1 MNKSSYICLGLL
13 VLASM
18 IGVGHAISC
27 LAYSH
32 SGISDLRGTPTVV
45 ECGSAVTTCSKTN
58 YKMYY
63 TASSFTFKS
72 NSSVTVYYGSCGVCS
87 PSLPSSYTCTT
98 CSTDQCNSAFAAVR
112 AAAPLTLALPLLMAA
127 ALRSF

>member
-18 IGVGHAISC
+18 IGVGHAIKC
-27 LAYSH
+27 LLYTH
-32 SGISDLRGTPTVV
+32 SGISGLRGTPTVA
-45 ECGSAVTTCSKTN
+45 ECGSAVTTCMKYN
-58 YKMYY
+58 YKRTY
-63 TASSFTFKS
+63 TGSSTSVKS
-72 NSSVTVYYGSCGVCS
+72 DITGTTYVGFCGDCTAIS
-87 PSLPSSYTCTT
+87 SSYDCTT
-98 CSTDQCNSAFAAVR
+98 CNTDQCNSAFAAVR

>member
-32 SGISDLRGTPTVV
+32 SGISDLRGTPTVL
-45 ECGSAVTTCSKTN
+45 ECGSAVTTCN
-58 YKMYY
+58 KMNFVQYY
-63 TASSFTFKS
+63 TASSMTFKS
-72 NSSVTVYYGSCGVCS
+72 NGSTTVYVGSCGGCTG
-87 PSLPSSYTCTT
+87 LPSSYTCTT